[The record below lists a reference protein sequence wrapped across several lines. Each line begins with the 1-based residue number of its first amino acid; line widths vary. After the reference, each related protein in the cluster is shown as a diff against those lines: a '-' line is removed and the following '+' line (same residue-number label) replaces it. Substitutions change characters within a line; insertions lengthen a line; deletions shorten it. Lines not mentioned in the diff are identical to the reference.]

1 VTNGQRARR
10 GDWVQHGFTQA
21 LVTRTLAPEES
32 VTHDVRWEDPRP
44 GEYTAEA
51 TLAASNVDVSAQ
63 EPFVV
68 AG

>member
-1 VTNGQRARR
+1 
-10 GDWVQHGFTQA
+10 
-21 LVTRTLAPEES
+21 VTRTLAPEES